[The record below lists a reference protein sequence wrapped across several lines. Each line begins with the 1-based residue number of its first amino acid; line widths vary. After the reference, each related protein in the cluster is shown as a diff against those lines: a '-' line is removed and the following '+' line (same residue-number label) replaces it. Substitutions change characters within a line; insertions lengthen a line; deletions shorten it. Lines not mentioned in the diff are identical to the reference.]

1 MVLLWLF
8 QGLARAD
15 MVEWTSWVCENRMFH
30 YFCVFNGISTLS
42 FSVLKRRLHAVA
54 NHRSV
59 NVRSMVL
66 SLWYS
71 ISISDFP
78 SNHGND
84 HLGKH
89 FPQRLVLLFAVWLRL
104 VLSEALWAPFL
115 LQPGYFLKVVL
126 KMFKWR
132 FSKVDFVSGIREDSW
147 AALRFG
153 LASISDVGL
162 RY

>member
-1 MVLLWLF
+1 MTCFSFGTGVHRGRRMVLLWLF

-15 MVEWTSWVCENRMFH
+15 MVAWTSWVCENRMFH

-104 VLSEALWAPFL
+104 VLSESPVSTVFIAAWIF
-115 LQPGYFLKVVL
+115 
-126 KMFKWR
+126 FK
-132 FSKVDFVSGIREDSW
+132 GCP
-147 AALRFG
+147 
-153 LASISDVGL
+153 
-162 RY
+162 